1 MCASGDYDHYMSIN
15 AFSECFP
22 KIDRHFWK
30 YFICYRIGK
39 AIARR
44 LRQDGAKVM
53 ISSRKE
59 ANVAQTL
66 EELKGEGSCS
76 ADDIDGMVCHVGKSD
91 DRTRLVE
98 KTIEKFGGIDILVS
112 NAGTNPTFGP
122 ILNVKVLPFH
132 FVSKVTWPI
141 LVKEEELFLIIKIQQ
156 QFYISVHWGPVGQN
170 IRQQCQSHLP
180 SYSSSGSAHAWAKR
194 RVHRHHIFDCRSST
208 YTSKETNTWIMSFIS
223 VTHQYKWKRIFD
235 TST

>member
-1 MCASGDYDHYMSIN
+1 
-15 AFSECFP
+15 
-22 KIDRHFWK
+22 
-30 YFICYRIGK
+30 
-39 AIARR
+39 
-44 LRQDGAKVM
+44 M

-132 FVSKVTWPI
+132 FVSKVT
-141 LVKEEELFLIIKIQQ
+141 
-156 QFYISVHWGPVGQN
+156 
-170 IRQQCQSHLP
+170 
-180 SYSSSGSAHAWAKR
+180 
-194 RVHRHHIFDCRSST
+194 
-208 YTSKETNTWIMSFIS
+208 
-223 VTHQYKWKRIFD
+223 
-235 TST
+235 